1 MAKPPKK
8 KQRNSVKMRVR
19 TPVEIPWNSKKG
31 TQFVFRR
38 DGQIVG
44 EMLITGSHVFVR
56 SKNKQTWRE
65 YEFDK
70 FIDRL
75 T

>member
-1 MAKPPKK
+1 MVKRTKRT
-8 KQRNSVKMRVR
+8 QRNNVKMRIR

-31 TQFVFRR
+31 TQFIFRR
-38 DGQIVG
+38 DDQIVG
-44 EMLITGSHVFVR
+44 EMLITGSHVYVR

-65 YEFDK
+65 NGFHN